1 MVSLENR
8 MRMSAIWFA
17 FMLAAGALKTEACT
31 TGTASQYAPGI
42 MQTVIRTRQAGLAAR
57 GNIPEVLPEVDGFIA
72 VDDCRAIGDV
82 WFIEYKGKSES
93 FLVVDCAG
101 DLSTRQWMQ
110 RYHISV
116 EVDYETA
123 VRWGVVGRAAQ
134 PVVVCDTKQSHP
146 PDRRMREHRNL

>member
-1 MVSLENR
+1 
-8 MRMSAIWFA
+8 MRMTVIWFT
-17 FMLAAGALKTEACT
+17 FLLATGALKAEACT

-42 MQTVIRTRQAGLAAR
+42 MQSVIRMRQAGLAAR
-57 GNIPEVLPEVDGFIA
+57 GNLPKELPEVDGFIA
-72 VDDCRAIGDV
+72 VENCGAIGHV

-110 RYHISV
+110 RNHISV

-146 PDRRMREHRNL
+146 PDRRTREHRNL